1 VPALGTTDLDLHPE
15 RAHASVIPRTR

>member
-1 VPALGTTDLDLHPE
+1 VPALGTADLDLHPE